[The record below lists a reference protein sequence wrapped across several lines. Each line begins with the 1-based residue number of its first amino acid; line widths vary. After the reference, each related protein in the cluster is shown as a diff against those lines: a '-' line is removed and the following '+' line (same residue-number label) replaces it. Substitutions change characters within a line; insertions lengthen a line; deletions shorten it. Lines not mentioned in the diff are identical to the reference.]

1 MIDVVPTYNT
11 QVISYG
17 GQSQVKSYF
26 RPIRYGYMQDKDT
39 LDSRKRKDGEEDT
52 RTAEQLEHAIS
63 TSRNRTI
70 NTVYSYALANR
81 WEYFLTLTFD
91 PKKIDSTDYGA
102 VSSALGK
109 WLNNTKTRYCGG
121 NLKYLVVP
129 ELHKDGKKYH
139 FHGLLSNIGEL
150 PLTDSGHVDEG
161 GNTIYNLPTYRLG
174 FTTVTK
180 VRESNKAC
188 SYMLKYITKD
198 LCATTKNKR
207 RFWASHNLDR
217 PVIDKFNIQ
226 RSSDDELPML
236 LDSLG
241 EVVGTKAVHIKPA
254 HNTMSV
260 FYVDTCDTKD

>member
-1 MIDVVPTYNT
+1 MNVAQSYNT

-17 GQSQVKSYF
+17 GQAQVKSYF
-26 RPIRYGYMQDKDT
+26 MPIRYGYAQDNDT

-52 RTAEQLEHAIS
+52 RTAEQLEHAIR

-91 PKKIDSTDYGA
+91 PKKIDSTDYAA
-102 VSSALGK
+102 VSSALGN
-109 WLNNTKTRYCGG
+109 WLMHTKEKYCR

-139 FHGLLSNIGEL
+139 FHGLLSGIGEL
-150 PLTDSGHVDEG
+150 PLTDSGHVDDG

-174 FTTVTK
+174 FTTLTR
-180 VRESNKAC
+180 VRESDKAC
-188 SYMLKYITKD
+188 SYMLKYITKE
-198 LCATTKNKR
+198 LCATTKNKK
-207 RFWASHNLDR
+207 RFWASRNLDK
-217 PVIDKFNIQ
+217 PVIDKLKIQ
-226 RSSDDELPML
+226 RSFDDELPIL

-260 FYVDTCDTKD
+260 FYVDTSDTKD